1 MVIKL
6 LICFQENRMFQ
17 AKSHLPA
24 GLLDMDRERERHAAL
39 AREHAERQIVRWE
52 RKHNDSQRREI
63 EIEEVM

>member
-24 GLLDMDRERERHAAL
+24 GLLDMDRERKRHAAL